1 MKKIRVLKQVFPL
14 CRGVKGGSFLLP
26 EFRPTVH
33 LVGFADEPEV
43 AVTFRLFL
51 FASPKLKFCK

>member
-1 MKKIRVLKQVFPL
+1 MKSRKLKIRKNVFDL
-14 CRGVKGGSFLLP
+14 CRSVKGGSYLLP
-26 EFRPTVH
+26 EFRPTAH

-51 FASPKLKFCK
+51 FDSLK